1 VAVDRNRERDLLARL
16 RKGDERAVADLVRA
30 YEGQVFNLLYRML
43 GNRADAQD
51 VAQEVFLA
59 VVDSVDRF
67 RGECSLSTW
76 VFRIARNRCI
86 NRIKHNK
93 SMRQGVTDP
102 IDDVP
107 EGHLPQEGG
116 PARPDDAVGRAQVAQ
131 RVQRAISAL
140 PEVQRMVVVLRDLQ
154 GFEYEV
160 ISDVLELPLGTVKSR
175 LFRARAALAESLSDL
190 AGGGDLP

>member
-1 VAVDRNRERDLLARL
+1 
-16 RKGDERAVADLVRA
+16 
-30 YEGQVFNLLYRML
+30 ML

-59 VVDSVDRF
+59 VVDSVDGF
-67 RGECSLSTW
+67 RGDCSLSTW

-86 NRIKHNK
+86 NRIKHNR
-93 SMRQGVTDP
+93 SLRQAVTDP

-107 EGHLPQEGG
+107 EGRLPQEGG
-116 PARPDDAVGRAQVAQ
+116 PARPDEAVGRAQVAQ

-154 GFEYEV
+154 GFEYEE